1 MSKANTP
8 QGMGSPTLRL
18 LYSMLPYR
26 SLVVVTVLLAV
37 LLAAMAPLR
46 PWYIQQA
53 VDGPMKDGDFQ
64 GLASLGWLILGL
76 LLVESCFRYLFGYL
90 SVRLGQSVV
99 RDLRL
104 QLYRKLSR
112 YRPGFYES
120 RPVGSLASRVINDL
134 EAIAEL
140 FAQGFLTMAGD
151 ILQLVVILVVMFRT
165 DWQLSVVSLLVM
177 PLLLRST
184 WWFKEK
190 VHASFTSVRTNTA
203 KLNAFL
209 AERLSNLVLVPL
221 FDREQQENQA
231 FARENARLTQAHL
244 DGIWYYS
251 VFFPVVEVLTAAAMG
266 LMVWYGAVRVDQ
278 GEVTPG
284 VLVAFLVYINQLF
297 RPLRLLADKFNSLQ
311 MGIIAASRV
320 FALMDEDAEISTPQ
334 GSWASQGIE
343 TANRDLRIQIRG
355 LTFGYDRERPV
366 LKGLDLDLRSG
377 EVVAVVGGSGCGKS
391 TLAQLLVRFYEG
403 YHGSIL
409 VNGQEL
415 STWTPEDLRKRL
427 VYVPQELFL
436 INGTVLD
443 NITLLDSR
451 LDGDTVLAHGRALH
465 LGDFLSQLPQGLDTP
480 VGERGQLLSAGQRQL
495 VALMRA
501 MVLDPDLLILDE
513 ATASVDSKTEALVQR
528 GIEAFVQ
535 KRSALIIAHR
545 LATLRFAHR
554 VVVLENGQIAES
566 GTYDDLLALKGRFWT
581 LHQAQQ
587 MGEEG

>member
-1 MSKANTP
+1 MTP
-8 QGMGSPTLRL
+8 AQTPKGTGSPTLRL

-26 SLVVVTVLLAV
+26 SLVLVTVVLAV
-37 LLAAMAPLR
+37 VLAGMAPLR

-53 VDGPMKDGDFQ
+53 VDGPMRSGDFE
-64 GLASLGWLILGL
+64 GLASLGWLILSL
-76 LLVESCFRYLFGYL
+76 LLVESLFRYLFGYL

-112 YRPGFYES
+112 YRSGFYES

-165 DWQLSVVSLLVM
+165 DWQLSLVSLLVM

-203 KLNAFL
+203 RLNAFL
-209 AERLSNLVLVPL
+209 AERLSNLILVPL
-221 FDREQQENQA
+221 FDREGQENQA
-231 FARENARLTQAHL
+231 FARENDRLTQAHL

-278 GEVTPG
+278 GDVTPG

-311 MGIIAASRV
+311 MGVIAASRV

-334 GSWASQGIE
+334 VATKSTNNAGDRRS
-343 TANRDLRIQIRG
+343 LHLQIRG
-355 LTFGYDRERPV
+355 LTFGYDPERPV
-366 LKGLDLDLRSG
+366 LRGLDLDLRSG

-403 YHGSIL
+403 YRGSIQ
-409 VNGQEL
+409 VDGQEL
-415 STWTPEDLRKRL
+415 STWSPENLRKRL

-451 LDGDTVLAHGRALH
+451 LDGPTVMARIQALH
-465 LGDFLSQLPQGLDTP
+465 LGDFLTQWPQGLETQ
-480 VGERGQLLSAGQRQL
+480 VGERGQFLSAGQRQL

-501 MVLDPDLLILDE
+501 LVLDPDLLILDE
-513 ATASVDSKTEALVQR
+513 ATASVDSKSESLVQR
-528 GIEAFVQ
+528 GIEAFVAH
-535 KRSALIIAHR
+535 RSALIIAHR

-554 VVVLENGQIAES
+554 VVVLDEGRVAES
-566 GTYDDLLALKGRFWT
+566 GTYDELLALKGRFWA

-587 MGEEG
+587 MGEVV